1 MADRIYPASMEE
13 AIPDP
18 GRVEEVCRELE
29 SKGVKYLFINWI
41 DLLGQPKTKPTPL
54 SELKA
59 WCEGRGPQFAVHS
72 VSMAPERGPA
82 DPDQI
87 AIPISTASSSAPGTG
102 PAPGCSP
109 TSTSRASPTT
119 SARASP

>member
-18 GRVEEVCRELE
+18 KRVKEVRRELE
-29 SKGVKYLFINWI
+29 SKGVKYLLINWI

-54 SELKA
+54 SELEE

-72 VSMAPERGPA
+72 VSMVPERGPA

-87 AIPISTASSSAPGTG
+87 PIPDLDSLVICPWDGSCA
-102 PAPGCSP
+102 
-109 TSTSRASPTT
+109 
-119 SARASP
+119 